1 VYCNSCEKNPCR
13 CVRTPLVTMPRQ
25 TYVPQPDGCTK
36 EEFGINLYD
45 TVVTIG
51 GILGIQDQ
59 IAGVIHREEGPRK
72 LPDLK
77 AKRDTLRA
85 ALAQQVTALSPA
97 DMNELLQRFP
107 IVPTL

>member
-1 VYCNSCEKNPCR
+1 
-13 CVRTPLVTMPRQ
+13 MPRQ
-25 TYVPQPDGCTK
+25 TYVPQPNGCTK
-36 EEFGINLYD
+36 EEFGVNLYD

-59 IAGVIHREEGPRK
+59 IAGVIHREEGKK

-77 AKRDTLRA
+77 AKRDILRA
-85 ALAQQVTALSPA
+85 ALAQQVTALSPS
-97 DMNELLQRFP
+97 DMGELLQRFP

>member
-1 VYCNSCEKNPCR
+1 
-13 CVRTPLVTMPRQ
+13 MPRQ
-25 TYVPQPDGCTK
+25 TYVPQPNGCTK
-36 EEFGINLYD
+36 EEFGVNLYD

-59 IAGVIHREEGPRK
+59 IAGVIHREEKQK

-85 ALAQQVTALSPA
+85 ALSQQVTALSPA
-97 DMNELLQRFP
+97 DMGELLQRFP